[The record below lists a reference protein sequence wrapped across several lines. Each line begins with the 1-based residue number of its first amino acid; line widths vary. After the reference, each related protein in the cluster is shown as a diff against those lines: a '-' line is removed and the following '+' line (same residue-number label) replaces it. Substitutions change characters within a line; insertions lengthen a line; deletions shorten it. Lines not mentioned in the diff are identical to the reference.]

1 MTVRHLS
8 LLHFRNYSALRHDLA
23 PGLNVLVGSNA
34 QGKSN
39 LLEAVYLLATTKSMR
54 GGRDLELVQWDHATA
69 VVSGFVEREATFDAE
84 LEVCLSR
91 GESKTLAV
99 NHARAPRAADFVGQL
114 KA

>member
-23 PGLNVLVGSNA
+23 PGLNVVVGPNA

-54 GGRDLELVQWDHATA
+54 GGRDPEMIAWDQETA
-69 VVSGFVEREATFDAE
+69 MVTGWADREASYDVE
-84 LEVCLSR
+84 LEVVLSR
-91 GESKTLAV
+91 REGKTLAV
-99 NHARAPRAADFVGQL
+99 NRVRAHRVMEFVGQL
-114 KA
+114 